1 MNPSVSREKTAVIPT
16 RDDTVR
22 LLDIAI
28 SSGAENI
35 AVVGLAKNSGKTV
48 ALNAIIKQAQALKIR
63 IGVASSGRD
72 GEKLDAVTRLPK
84 PRITLQKG
92 AFVATTERLA
102 MNSSASLEPLI
113 KTKHVTVL
121 GRLIIYRVSSPG
133 SVEVAGGNKASV
145 VKNVTELMR
154 HLGAELIL
162 IDGAAGRKFSSAP
175 SLADTTILSTGAV
188 VAPTVEGVVSRT
200 AHVVEILTTEEWS
213 DPSRQTFDPEAL
225 TNQDVVI
232 ISSAAMG
239 KQPKS
244 VKVESVLVSAAEI
257 VRQLPGP
264 GGTIV
269 LGGALPGNLLRDLIT
284 CRVARGSTVVV
295 HDATRILA
303 RHRDISLFK
312 SGGGRIKVLQN
323 IRLAAITT
331 NPVSPDG
338 RMFDAETLL
347 TAIARTVRPIPVID
361 VIAGKTRNLP
371 TYHEKARDET
381 DGDGVA

>member
-1 MNPSVSREKTAVIPT
+1 LNPSVSREKTAVIPT

-92 AFVATTERLA
+92 ALVATTERLA

-113 KTKHVTVL
+113 KTKHATVL

-133 SVEVAGGNKASV
+133 SVEVASGNKASV

-188 VAPTVEGVVSRT
+188 VAPTVEGVISRT

-232 ISSAAMG
+232 ISWAAMG

-257 VRQLPGP
+257 V
-264 GGTIV
+264 
-269 LGGALPGNLLRDLIT
+269 
-284 CRVARGSTVVV
+284 
-295 HDATRILA
+295 
-303 RHRDISLFK
+303 
-312 SGGGRIKVLQN
+312 
-323 IRLAAITT
+323 
-331 NPVSPDG
+331 
-338 RMFDAETLL
+338 M
-347 TAIARTVRPIPVID
+347 AIARTRWYNCFGRGSP
-361 VIAGKTRNLP
+361 GKPFEGFGHNL
-371 TYHEKARDET
+371 
-381 DGDGVA
+381 